1 MSVDDADF
9 PLSDK
14 SINME
19 EIGHDIH
26 KLAQDLWPLNR
37 SLTGDGVRQSL
48 SIIKKHLPSLQ
59 VYEIPSGTPS
69 FDWIV
74 PQEWN
79 VNEAWIKTPKG
90 DKICNFKKNN
100 LHLVGYSQPIKKLVS
115 KVELDKHLYSIPEMP
130 TAIPYVTSYY
140 EKNWGFCITEEERK
154 TLGDGDYEVYIDSEL
169 KEGSLT
175 YGELK
180 ISGDSSKEVLLSTY
194 ICHPSMANNEISG
207 MAVTTFLAKYLSKI
221 SDRRYSYR
229 IIFVPETIGS
239 LTYLSKNLD
248 EMKENVI
255 AGFNVTC
262 VGDDRTFSY
271 LPSREGNTKSDLV
284 ALHVL
289 KHLAPDFRSYT
300 WLDRGSDE
308 RQYCAPGINLPI
320 ASLMRTKYGE
330 YPEYH
335 TSHDDLYRVVTPQ
348 GLAGGY
354 RAIRLCLEVIERDGF
369 PVCQIIGE
377 PQLGRRGLYKNVSSH
392 RGDGRS
398 RLMLHFLSYAD
409 GLNSLL
415 DIAEKC
421 DCPIWQLYPLVETLI
436 QNGLIKMK
444 H

>member
-37 SLTGDGVRQSL
+37 SLTGDGVRHSL
-48 SIIKKHLPSLQ
+48 SIIKKHLPSLK
-59 VYEIPSGTPS
+59 VYEIPSGTSS

-74 PQEWN
+74 PQEWS

-180 ISGDSSKEVLLSTY
+180 ISGNSSKEVVLSTY
-194 ICHPSMANNEISG
+194 I
-207 MAVTTFLAKYLSKI
+207 
-221 SDRRYSYR
+221 
-229 IIFVPETIGS
+229 
-239 LTYLSKNLD
+239 
-248 EMKENVI
+248 
-255 AGFNVTC
+255 
-262 VGDDRTFSY
+262 
-271 LPSREGNTKSDLV
+271 
-284 ALHVL
+284 
-289 KHLAPDFRSYT
+289 
-300 WLDRGSDE
+300 
-308 RQYCAPGINLPI
+308 
-320 ASLMRTKYGE
+320 
-330 YPEYH
+330 
-335 TSHDDLYRVVTPQ
+335 
-348 GLAGGY
+348 
-354 RAIRLCLEVIERDGF
+354 
-369 PVCQIIGE
+369 
-377 PQLGRRGLYKNVSSH
+377 
-392 RGDGRS
+392 
-398 RLMLHFLSYAD
+398 
-409 GLNSLL
+409 
-415 DIAEKC
+415 
-421 DCPIWQLYPLVETLI
+421 
-436 QNGLIKMK
+436 
-444 H
+444 